1 MCFGAGAV
9 KVRTPA
15 PVQLPPPPQLDVM
28 APGMLQSTPAPAR
41 PDVLTAKKR
50 GKRALTIP
58 QNTGQDGTQV
68 TTQPGA

>member
-1 MCFGAGAV
+1 MCFGAGGGG
-9 KVRTPA
+9 RIRPPA

-58 QNTGQDGTQV
+58 QGGTQG
-68 TTQPGA
+68 TTEPGA